1 METANKTY
9 VLMNENEL
17 QAWVQCRIDGGV
29 KYSVEKDDLG
39 GVSRA
44 TKLTDDYG
52 KEFCLDWKLV
62 GYTEYV
68 ERLLPEIKKVITQN
82 LGVLADVYGCEGFFF
97 GFKIPH
103 VGIDNELEMGYGLY
117 TENMKPEDV
126 DSLRFNYEQQ
136 MLEVLTANDLV
147 SRETLIFDI
156 S

>member
-9 VLMNENEL
+9 VLMNEKEL
-17 QAWVQCRIDGGV
+17 HAWVQCRIDGGV
-29 KYSVEKDDLG
+29 KYSIERGNLG
-39 GVSRA
+39 GMSRT
-44 TKLTDDYG
+44 TKLIDVYD

-62 GYTEYV
+62 GKTEFV
-68 ERLLPEIKKVITQN
+68 ESLLPQIKNVIVQN
-82 LGVLADVYGCEGFFF
+82 LGILADVYGCEGFFF